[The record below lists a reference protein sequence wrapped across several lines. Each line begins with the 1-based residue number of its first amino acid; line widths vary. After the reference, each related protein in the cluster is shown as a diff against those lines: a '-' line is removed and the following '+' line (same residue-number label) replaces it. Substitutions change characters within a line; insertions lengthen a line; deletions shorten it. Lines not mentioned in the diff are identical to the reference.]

1 MYISDNFFYFS
12 KMNRIFTFIFLLGFS
27 FYQVHGQKF
36 YRIKGEYSIKAK
48 SADGKA
54 QLTIGKFYYDK
65 NIKKLVYQNSFP
77 QKETWVSLDTSVY
90 QIVNEKVVSRFKS
103 PPIGIFSIF
112 HLVLTNQINNY
123 GLKNSPFTIQKVEKQ
138 GDMVITTW
146 LPPKSLATLFGKV
159 LISNKNN
166 RLFGM
171 IFIDS
176 KGKILRKQFFDKY
189 QSFRGL
195 EFPMEIVDITYKDDK
210 ENYQVTTYKN
220 IEIDEVTEEYLY
232 NFAVPKQ

>member
-1 MYISDNFFYFS
+1 MIKFY
-12 KMNRIFTFIFLLGFS
+12 TLFLFLGLALC
-27 FYQVHGQKF
+27 QVQAQKF
-36 YRIKGEYSIKAK
+36 YRIKGDYSIKAK
-48 SADGKA
+48 SADGKS

-65 NIKKLVYQNSFP
+65 NIKKLTYQNTFP
-77 QKETWVSLDTSVY
+77 QKETWVSSDTLVY
-90 QIVNEKVVSRFKS
+90 RIVNEKVASKYKS

-146 LPPKSLATLFGKV
+146 LPPKALATLFGKV

-176 KGKILRKQFFDKY
+176 KDKILRKQFFDKY
-189 QSFRGL
+189 QNFRGL

-220 IEIDEVTEEYLY
+220 IVIDDVTEDYLY
-232 NFAVPKQ
+232 NFALPKQ

>member
-1 MYISDNFFYFS
+1 MNKLFFYILLFG
-12 KMNRIFTFIFLLGFS
+12 FTFCQINA
-27 FYQVHGQKF
+27 QKF

-48 SADGKA
+48 SADGKS

-65 NIKKLVYQNSFP
+65 NIKKLVYQNTFP
-77 QKETWVSLDTSVY
+77 QKETWVSSDTLVY
-90 QIVNEKVVSRFKS
+90 RIINNKIAAKYAS
-103 PPIGIFSIF
+103 PPIGQFSIF

-138 GDMVITTW
+138 NDLVITTW
-146 LPPKSLATLFGKV
+146 LPPKNLAIIFGKV

-171 IFIDS
+171 VFIDS
-176 KGKILRKQFFDKY
+176 KDKIIRKQFFDSY
-189 QSFRGL
+189 QNFRGL
-195 EFPMEIVDITYKDDK
+195 EFPMEIVDISYTLNK

-220 IEIDEVTEEYLY
+220 LEIDDVTEDYIY
-232 NFAVPKQ
+232 NFAIPKQ

>member
-1 MYISDNFFYFS
+1 MYKTFFLILF
-12 KMNRIFTFIFLLGFS
+12 LGFS
-27 FYQVHGQKF
+27 FCQVNAQKF

-48 SADGKA
+48 SADGKS

-65 NIKKLVYQNSFP
+65 NIKKLVYQNTFP
-77 QKETWVSLDTSVY
+77 QKETWVSSDTLVY
-90 QIVNEKVVSRFKS
+90 RIINDKVESKYKS
-103 PPIGIFSIF
+103 PPIGQFSIF

-138 GDMVITTW
+138 NDLVITTW
-146 LPPKSLATLFGKV
+146 LPPKNLAAIFGKV

-171 IFIDS
+171 VFIDS
-176 KGKILRKQFFDKY
+176 KDKILRKQFFDRY
-189 QSFRGL
+189 QNFRGL
-195 EFPMEIVDITYKDDK
+195 EFPMEIVDITYTSDK

-220 IEIDEVTEEYLY
+220 IEIDDVTEDYLY
-232 NFAVPKQ
+232 NFVIPKL

>member
-1 MYISDNFFYFS
+1 
-12 KMNRIFTFIFLLGFS
+12 MNKIIVIFIFLGIS
-27 FYQVHGQKF
+27 FGQVNAQKF
-36 YRIKGEYSIKAK
+36 YRIKGDYSIKAK

-65 NIKKLVYQNSFP
+65 NIKKLVYQNTFP
-77 QKETWVSLDTSVY
+77 QKETWVSYDTMVFR
-90 QIVNEKVVSRFKS
+90 IVNEKVAAKYKS

-146 LPPKSLATLFGKV
+146 IPPKPLMAIFSKV

-166 RLFGM
+166 HLYGM
-171 IFIDS
+171 VFIDS
-176 KGKILRKQFFDKY
+176 KDKILRKQFFNNY
-189 QSFRGL
+189 QNFKGL
-195 EFPMEIVDITYKDDK
+195 EFPLEVVDITYKDDK

-220 IEIDEVTEEYLY
+220 VVIDEVTEDYLY
-232 NFAVPKQ
+232 NFALPK

>member
-1 MYISDNFFYFS
+1 
-12 KMNRIFTFIFLLGFS
+12 
-27 FYQVHGQKF
+27 
-36 YRIKGEYSIKAK
+36 
-48 SADGKA
+48 
-54 QLTIGKFYYDK
+54 
-65 NIKKLVYQNSFP
+65 
-77 QKETWVSLDTSVY
+77 
-90 QIVNEKVVSRFKS
+90 
-103 PPIGIFSIF
+103 
-112 HLVLTNQINNY
+112 VLTNQINNY

-146 LPPKSLATLFGKV
+146 LPPKALATLFGKV

-176 KGKILRKQFFDKY
+176 KDKILRKQFFDKY
-189 QSFRGL
+189 QNFRGL

-220 IEIDEVTEEYLY
+220 IVIDDVTEDYLY
-232 NFAVPKQ
+232 NFALPKQ

>member
-1 MYISDNFFYFS
+1 MNKLFFYIFLFG
-12 KMNRIFTFIFLLGFS
+12 FTFCQINA
-27 FYQVHGQKF
+27 QKF

-48 SADGKA
+48 AADGKS

-65 NIKKLVYQNSFP
+65 NIKKLVYQNTFP
-77 QKETWVSLDTSVY
+77 QKETWVSSDTLVY
-90 QIVNEKVVSRFKS
+90 RIIDNNIAAKYAS
-103 PPIGIFSIF
+103 PPIGQFSIF

-138 GDMVITTW
+138 NDLVITTW
-146 LPPKSLATLFGKV
+146 LPPKNLAIIFGKV

-171 IFIDS
+171 VFIDS
-176 KGKILRKQFFDKY
+176 KDKIIRKQFFDNY
-189 QSFRGL
+189 QNFRGL
-195 EFPMEIVDITYKDDK
+195 EFPMEIVDISYTLNK

-220 IEIDEVTEEYLY
+220 LEIDDVTEDYIY
-232 NFAVPKQ
+232 NFAIPKH